1 MFLSLRELI
10 DMAVIIFAVGYI
22 FSGYFDIFRKRNQ
35 ENYDPLLHARPGFN
49 WQSLRFAALVTA
61 PAIILHEL
69 GQKFVAMY
77 LGYSATFHAA
87 YFWLL
92 IGIGLKLLGTGFI
105 FFVPAF
111 VSHSAAATPLQSA
124 AIAFAGPA
132 VNLILW
138 LGALALMRSPQLA
151 RAFNLSKHHL
161 PLIGLTAKINM
172 FLFFFNMIPVGSFD
186 GAKLLNGLR
195 NAF

>member
-1 MFLSLRELI
+1 MLLTIRELI
-10 DMAVIIFAVGYI
+10 DMVIIIFAVGYI
-22 FSGYFDIFRKRNQ
+22 FTDYFDTFRKRSQ

-49 WQSLRFAALVTA
+49 WQSFRFAAYVTA

-69 GQKFVAMY
+69 GHKFVALS

-87 YFWLL
+87 YVWLL

-132 VNLILW
+132 VNLIIW
-138 LGALALMRSPQLA
+138 LCALALMKSPQLA
-151 RAFNLSKHHL
+151 RTLNLKQQHL
-161 PLIGLTAKINM
+161 PLIGLMAKINM
-172 FLFFFNMIPVGSFD
+172 FLFFFNMIPIGFFD
-186 GAKLLNGLR
+186 GAAVLSGVLS
-195 NAF
+195 AF